1 MPSKFIKLF
10 ANGITGG
17 ISGAIAGFLLL
28 FLVKALIFLLCF
40 IFQNSCRNEAP
51 IELLAMLS
59 IGSGTILGGIFGIIL
74 FLKKI

>member
-1 MPSKFIKLF
+1 MVKNFLKLIL
-10 ANGITGG
+10 NGIVGG

-40 IFQNSCRNEAP
+40 IFQNSCHNEAP